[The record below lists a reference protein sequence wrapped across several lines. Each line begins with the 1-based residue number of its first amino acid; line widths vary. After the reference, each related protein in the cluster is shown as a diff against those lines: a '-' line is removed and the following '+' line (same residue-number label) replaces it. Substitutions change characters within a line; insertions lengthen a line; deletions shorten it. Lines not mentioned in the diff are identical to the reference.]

1 MKKEVSEW
9 KSEIK
14 EVSLKDAVK
23 VFFEECDYN
32 IGDWSETEENLDYF
46 INDFKE
52 INNEEEKLL
61 REEVKKEF
69 DKKVNKYKQEEL
81 AHLKNKSSILK
92 WIKSIIGIDG
102 LIEAGD
108 PGYMLN
114 AEEILDLILE
124 NGQK

>member
-1 MKKEVSEW
+1 MKKEISEW

-14 EVSLKDAVK
+14 EISLKDAVK
-23 VFFEECDYN
+23 EFFEECDYN
-32 IGDWSETEENLDYF
+32 IEDWSETEENLDYF

-52 INNEEEKLL
+52 INKEEERLL
-61 REEVKKEF
+61 RKEVKKEF

-81 AHLKNKSSILK
+81 AHLKNRKSILN
-92 WIKSIIGIDG
+92 WIKSIMRIDG
-102 LIEAGD
+102 LIEAGE
-108 PGYMLN
+108 PGYILN

>member
-92 WIKSIIGIDG
+92 WIKSIIGI
-102 LIEAGD
+102 EAGD